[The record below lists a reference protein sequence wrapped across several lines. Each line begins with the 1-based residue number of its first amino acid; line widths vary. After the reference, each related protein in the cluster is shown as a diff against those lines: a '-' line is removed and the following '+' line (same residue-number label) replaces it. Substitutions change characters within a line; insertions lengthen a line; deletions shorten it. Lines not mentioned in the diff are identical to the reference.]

1 MTHILQSG
9 LFSLRNYVHMGYT
22 KHSLVSPICDIMSVI
37 FYELDI
43 SEGYESCVRYFLPS
57 FEVS

>member
-37 FYELDI
+37 FYGLDI
-43 SEGYESCVRYFLPS
+43 SEGYESRVRYFLPS